1 MRLRHFQRKRGVVI
15 SLIIEQKRREADH
28 AVPVGQMIEMP
39 ETFGRVRKKREIR
52 LDAERRNQ
60 AQRRRI
66 ANIEGIVHHPA
77 DHLLIRRMSFRREMR
92 CARGVPKM
100 INAQHDIPGLP
111 DGVG

>member
-1 MRLRHFQRKRGVVI
+1 MVNQPHARAGLLEMNDWFQRRAQMRLRHFQRKRGVVI

-52 LDAERRNQ
+52 LDAEGFDQ

-66 ANIEGIVHHPA
+66 A
-77 DHLLIRRMSFRREMR
+77 
-92 CARGVPKM
+92 
-100 INAQHDIPGLP
+100 DIK
-111 DGVG
+111 